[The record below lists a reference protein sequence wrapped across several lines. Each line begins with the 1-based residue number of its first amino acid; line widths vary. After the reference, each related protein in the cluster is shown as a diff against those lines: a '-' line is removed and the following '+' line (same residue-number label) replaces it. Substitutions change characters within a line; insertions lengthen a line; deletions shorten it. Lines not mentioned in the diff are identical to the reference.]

1 MSLYKRAFIM
11 VLIGVLND
19 YRHLRQGDQSV
30 GGEMNGNDKDLKK
43 DAVENETV
51 IKEDGTLEIDEKA
64 LQEETDLQKLAEQL
78 GNEHA
83 KTKEKRFFGRKNRDG
98 ESSKKIEQLTEQL
111 KEREEKIKELDNT
124 VKMLVAENRNQ
135 KNRIENEF
143 RTKIRFAAE
152 DFFRD
157 FITVKD
163 DFDKAM
169 EFVPNDENAQNDPF
183 IQGIRH
189 LLSKTESVMKK
200 HGIECFSGIGEKFDP
215 SIHQAMSMIP
225 VEGKEQNEIVAEYVK
240 GYRMHER
247 ILRPAMVIVASGGSP
262 STEAEAGVKEEQ
274 NEEEPADDK
283 ADDDNIEQ

>member
-43 DAVENETV
+43 DVNANEPVINEPV

-64 LQEETDLQKLAEQL
+64 LGEETDLQKLAEQL

-83 KTKEKRFFGRKNRDG
+83 KTKEKRFFGRKNKDS
-98 ESSKKIEQLTEQL
+98 ELSKKIEQLTDQL

-143 RTKIRFAAE
+143 RSKIRFAAE

-225 VEGKEQNEIVAEYVK
+225 VEGKELNEIVAEYVK

-247 ILRPAMVIVASGGSP
+247 ILRPAMVIVASGVNP
-262 STEAEAGVKEEQ
+262 AVEEK
-274 NEEEPADDK
+274 PADDK
-283 ADDDNIEQ
+283 ADDENIEQ

>member
-1 MSLYKRAFIM
+1 
-11 VLIGVLND
+11 
-19 YRHLRQGDQSV
+19 
-30 GGEMNGNDKDLKK
+30 MNGNDKDLKK

-189 LLSKTESVMKK
+189 L
-200 HGIECFSGIGEKFDP
+200 
-215 SIHQAMSMIP
+215 
-225 VEGKEQNEIVAEYVK
+225 
-240 GYRMHER
+240 
-247 ILRPAMVIVASGGSP
+247 
-262 STEAEAGVKEEQ
+262 
-274 NEEEPADDK
+274 
-283 ADDDNIEQ
+283 